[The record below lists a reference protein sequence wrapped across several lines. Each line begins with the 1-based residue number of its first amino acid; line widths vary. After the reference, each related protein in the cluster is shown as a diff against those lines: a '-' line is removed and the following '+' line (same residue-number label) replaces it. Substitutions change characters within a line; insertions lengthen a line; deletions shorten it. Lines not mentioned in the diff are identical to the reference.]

1 MTNAAD
7 SAGGDAAADAR
18 GMPPDLERAEKAV
31 RELLLAVGEDP
42 SRDGLLATPG
52 RVARMYAEV
61 LSGRDLDP
69 ARHLAVTFAEDH
81 HEMVIVKDIP
91 FDSLCEHHLLPFSG
105 RAHVAYVP
113 NGVIVGLSKI
123 ARVVEEYAR
132 RLQVQE
138 RLSSQVADL
147 LMEKLEPQ
155 GVGVVLEATHTCM
168 TMRGIRKS
176 GSLMVTSAVRGTFKS
191 RRETRAE
198 FMSFISGGG

>member
-1 MTNAAD
+1 MSSAAET
-7 SAGGDAAADAR
+7 SES
-18 GMPPDLERAEKAV
+18 GMDLVRAQAAV

-42 SRDGLLATPG
+42 EREGLLRTPD

-61 LSGRDLDP
+61 LSGQTLDP
-69 ARHLAVTFAEDH
+69 ARHLETTFAEDH
-81 HEMVIVKDIP
+81 HEMVLVKDIP

-113 NGVIVGLSKI
+113 NGRIVGLSKI
-123 ARVVEEYAR
+123 ARVVEELAR

-138 RLSSQVADL
+138 RLTSQVADML
-147 LMEKLEPQ
+147 WDQLSPQ

-191 RRETRAE
+191 RTETRAE
-198 FMSFISGGG
+198 FMACLGR